1 MSTEPIFAA
10 LGDPFRRK
18 VLENLAENSPKTA
31 TQLAELYPLT
41 RQGILKHLNVLED
54 AGLVE
59 VQQQGREKRYF
70 LTPAPLPL
78 GAERLRSPVVL
89 RGHRSRLEDLDLERD
104 LHQIAHQPAAA
115 LQRHV
120 PLQAEVLAAEG

>member
-18 VLENLAENSPKTA
+18 LLENLAENSPKTA

-70 LTPAPLPL
+70 LTPAPLGEL
-78 GAERLRSPVVL
+78 ERWVQAIGGKWDERLQL
-89 RGHRSRLEDLDLERD
+89 LKGMIENEN
-104 LHQIAHQPAAA
+104 II
-115 LQRHV
+115 
-120 PLQAEVLAAEG
+120 E